1 MQKPTKRPEKNYNG
15 KKKKIDLRVIIFHSL
30 FVDVFYSS
38 SDELV
43 KERYAVQAIPITDTN
58 G

>member
-1 MQKPTKRPEKNYNG
+1 MMERRRKYTPS
-15 KKKKIDLRVIIFHSL
+15 HSL
-30 FVDVFYSS
+30 FVNVIYSS